1 MPPTSKRKE
10 VVDMVTYE
18 TLSLLISSSMLTLS
32 LISLI
37 IVLIKAISK
46 GKK

>member
-1 MPPTSKRKE
+1 MG
-10 VVDMVTYE
+10 TYE
-18 TLSLLISSSMLTLS
+18 VLNLMISSSMLTLS

-37 IVLIKAISK
+37 IALIKAIGK

>member
-1 MPPTSKRKE
+1 MS
-10 VVDMVTYE
+10 TYE
-18 TLSLLISSSMLTLS
+18 ALQLMLSASVFTVS

-37 IVLIKAISK
+37 IALIKAIGK